1 MNYNIDHPN
10 HYNQVPGVECIDVA
24 EKFGF
29 CLGNSIK
36 YIWRSKHKG
45 NRIEDLKKAIWYI
58 EREISN
64 IEQGK
69 NE

>member
-1 MNYNIDHPN
+1 MSHSVDHPR
-10 HYNQVPGVECIDVA
+10 HYNQVSGIECIDVA

-36 YIWRSKHKG
+36 YIWRSEHKG